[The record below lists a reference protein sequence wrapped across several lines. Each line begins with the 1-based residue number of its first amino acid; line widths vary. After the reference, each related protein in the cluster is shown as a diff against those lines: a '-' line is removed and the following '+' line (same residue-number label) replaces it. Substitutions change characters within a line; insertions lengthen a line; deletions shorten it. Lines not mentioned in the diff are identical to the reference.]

1 MAAPLIEAEGLVKR
15 FGSTHALAGVGL
27 SVQRG
32 TVLALLGPN
41 GAGKTTLVRILTTLL
56 APDHGRATIAGYDVV
71 ADAERVRPLIGF
83 AGQSAA
89 VDEMLTGREN
99 LELVGRLYHLEKGE
113 RRRRARKVLERFSLT
128 DAGERLVRTY
138 SGGMRRRLDLG
149 ASLIGR
155 TPVLILD
162 EPTTG
167 LDPRSRN
174 ELWDFIRELADAGTT
189 VLLTTQNLEEAD
201 HLADRI
207 VVIDKGTTVAEGTA
221 DALKDQIGGDVLEA
235 RVSRG
240 DLDLALAQLAD
251 LGDAPPAV
259 DRHDQRISLPT
270 KGGAKVLVTAG
281 RRLDDAGV
289 GLIELGLRRPS
300 LDEVFLTLTGHSTVA
315 PAEQERASARQP
327 SPADAETDTP
337 VRTSSAP
344 DTHTNSSAL
353 GDLLAITSRNLRR
366 LARSPRMVMLSIINP
381 IVLLVM
387 FRYLLG
393 GAIVVHGSSY
403 VNYLLP
409 GVFVAAVLVG
419 GGSTAISI
427 TQDLQSGMID
437 RFRSLPIAR
446 SAVLAGRTLADQCRN
461 LLALGVIIVL
471 GLLVGFHFQNNAG
484 LAIVGIALIALAGY
498 AFSWLYAAIGIA
510 VTDPET
516 AYGAS
521 TLTMFLLLF
530 ASSAFVPIDTMPGW
544 LQPIARVQP
553 VTVIINAVRA
563 LMGGGPTHHWLWQSL
578 LWCGV
583 ILLASITIAVR
594 QYRRIGS

>member
-1 MAAPLIEAEGLVKR
+1 MAAPIIEAEGLAKR
-15 FGSTHALAGVGL
+15 FGSTQALAGVDL
-27 SVQRG
+27 SVVRG

-56 APDHGRATIAGYDVV
+56 APDRGRAILAGYDVV
-71 ADAERVRPLIGF
+71 AEADRVRPLIGL

-99 LELVGRLYHLEKGE
+99 LELVGRLYHLGRGE
-113 RRRRARKVLERFSLT
+113 RRDRAREVLERFSLA
-128 DAGERLVRTY
+128 DAGERLVKTY
-138 SGGMRRRLDLG
+138 SGGMRRRLDVG

-162 EPTTG
+162 EPTAG

-189 VLLTTQNLEEAD
+189 VLLTTQYLEEAD

-235 RVSRG
+235 RVSSG
-240 DLDLALAQLAD
+240 DLDLAVAQLAD
-251 LGDAPPAV
+251 LGDAPPTV
-259 DRHDQRISLPT
+259 DPHEQRISLPT
-270 KGGAKVLVTAG
+270 KGGATVLVTAA

-315 PAEQERASARQP
+315 PAEQERAPARQP

-337 VRTSSAP
+337 VKTSSAP
-344 DTHTNSSAL
+344 ETHTNSSAL
-353 GDLLAITSRNLRR
+353 ADTLAITSRNVRR

-471 GLLVGFHFQNNAG
+471 GWLVGFHFQNNAG

-563 LMGGGPTHHWLWQSL
+563 LMGGGPTYHWLWQSL
-578 LWCGV
+578 LWCGG

-594 QYRRIGS
+594 QYRRIGI